1 MLELD
6 RKRSYESDVL
16 SRIDLLFKVQRVTRY
31 TVLPLLKHHQVSQIL
46 DRTSSLKGER
56 FGRETLKIR
65 LNGLWFILIEGYSF
79 PSRMN

>member
-1 MLELD
+1 MLELGW
-6 RKRSYESDVL
+6 KRSYESDVL
-16 SRIDLLFKVQRVTRY
+16 SRIDLLFKVQIVTRY

-46 DRTSSLKGER
+46 DRISSSKGER
-56 FGRETLKIR
+56 FGRETLNIR

>member
-1 MLELD
+1 MLELGW
-6 RKRSYESDVL
+6 KRSYESDVL
-16 SRIDLLFKVQRVTRY
+16 SRIDLLFKVQIVTRY

-46 DRTSSLKGER
+46 GRTSSSKGER

>member
-1 MLELD
+1 MLELG

-16 SRIDLLFKVQRVTRY
+16 SRIDLLFQVQRVTRY

-46 DRTSSLKGER
+46 DRTSSSKGER

-65 LNGLWFILIEGYSF
+65 LILLMFLDHLKKS
-79 PSRMN
+79 ML